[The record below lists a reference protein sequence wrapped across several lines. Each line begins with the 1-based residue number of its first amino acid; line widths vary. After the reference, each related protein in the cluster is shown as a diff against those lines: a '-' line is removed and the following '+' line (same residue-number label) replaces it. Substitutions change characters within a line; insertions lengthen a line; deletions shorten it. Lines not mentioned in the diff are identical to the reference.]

1 MLILIL
7 FNVQHLQNFVLM
19 IDKGSNGQNRFWSY
33 PHYPGKKSPEKFSI
47 PQGRIHLRGEFTYL
61 LTPFGKPCSYDCQL
75 ILPIHSLQ

>member
-47 PQGRIHLRGEFTYL
+47 PQGRIHLSINAIWKTL
-61 LTPFGKPCSYDCQL
+61 LL
-75 ILPIHSLQ
+75 